1 MKQQAIQ
8 DKNPEYIS
16 HCFGCGR
23 NNEYGLQIKSYWERD
38 EVVCTWKLK
47 EYDLAGNGVLNGGI
61 IATLIDCHC
70 MNTAGAFLLR
80 EESNKAIKIGAYATG
95 TLTVKYLYPT
105 PIDNP
110 VVLRARVTDMKVKKI
125 VITCSLYSGE
135 IECARGEVVAIRVP
149 EAYWNE

>member
-47 EYDLAGNGVLNGGI
+47 EYHLAGNGVLNGGI